1 MRCCGLRG
9 FSSNGVPF
17 VDHLP
22 YAAHKIVSDVCDY
35 AGILHVATKTCQC
48 GTYAVLTNFNVLVLV
63 VEDVVAVICV
73 RVDEGRGVEAGRVE
87 CGHGCGPLHIRP

>member
-1 MRCCGLRG
+1 MACR
-9 FSSNGVPF
+9 SSTTCHTLHTKSCQF
-17 VDHLP
+17 VKLH
-22 YAAHKIVSDVCDY
+22 CDY
-35 AGILHVATKTCQC
+35 VGILHVATKTCQC